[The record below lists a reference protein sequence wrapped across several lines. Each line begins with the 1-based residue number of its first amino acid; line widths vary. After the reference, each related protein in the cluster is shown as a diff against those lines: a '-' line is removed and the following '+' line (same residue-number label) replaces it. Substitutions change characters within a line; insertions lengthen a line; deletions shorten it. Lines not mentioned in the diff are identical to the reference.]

1 MNKIKVTFE
10 DLRTIEV
17 DYNTR
22 VIDAVNLVENNI
34 NKILALKINN
44 EIRRYDY
51 PLVKDSYIEFI
62 TFDSFD
68 GYKIY
73 SRTLKMILYMA
84 LTKLFSKVQVNFI
97 STINNSQYFTI
108 KDVKLTTKNVKL
120 IKEKMQEYIEKDL
133 PIFKRE
139 VSFEEASMLYNKSKS
154 EDKLKNIS
162 NRLKSHQTLYFC
174 DDVYNNFYGILAPST
189 GYISL
194 FDLIPYKEGALLV
207 IPNKNM
213 KLNKEKADE
222 RLYEAFINFNA
233 LDNFLNI
240 SSIKDLNDS
249 ILNNNINNVIQTA
262 EAIQDRHL
270 VELAL
275 DIEKKKNIKIIL
287 IAGPSSS
294 GKTTFAQKLGIQLK
308 LSGYNPITIS
318 MDNYF
323 VDRKLTPLGEDGKY
337 DFDSIDSIDC
347 KLFNKQ
353 MKELIDSKE
362 VILPKYDFVSGIKK
376 FSKNSLKLKDRDIL
390 IIEGIHALNPLLA
403 KFVPQNNKYKIY
415 IAPITTLS
423 IDNYNKVS
431 STDTRLLRRI
441 VRDYNTRDCSVEKT
455 FELWKNVKKGEE
467 KNIFPYV
474 NTSDYIYNS
483 SLVYEPSV
491 MKLFVQPLLLQVD
504 NTSPYYSESR
514 RLYEFLNN
522 FLPMETSNIPIN
534 SIIREFIGNGC
545 FNR

>member
-1 MNKIKVTFE
+1 MKKIKVTLE

-17 DYNTR
+17 NYNTKA
-22 VIDAVNLVENNI
+22 IDAVGLIENNI

-44 EIRRYDY
+44 EIRRYEY

-62 TFDSFD
+62 TFNSFD

-84 LTKLFSKVQVNFI
+84 LTKIFSNIQVNFI
-97 STINNSQYFTI
+97 STINSSQYFVI
-108 KDVKLTTKNVKL
+108 KNMKLTSKIIEE
-120 IKEKMQEYIEKDL
+120 IKQKMQEYIDKDL
-133 PIFKRE
+133 PILKRE
-139 VSFEEASMLYNKSKS
+139 VSFEEASILYTKSKS

-162 NRLKSHQTLYFC
+162 SRLKAHQTMYFC
-174 DDVYNNFYGILAPST
+174 DDVYNNFYGVLAPST

-213 KLNKEKADE
+213 ELNKQKADS
-222 RLYEAFINFNA
+222 RLYDAFINFNA
-233 LDNFLNI
+233 LDNLLNI
-240 SSIKDLNDS
+240 SSVKDLNDS

-262 EAIQDRHL
+262 EAIQDRNL
-270 VELAL
+270 IELAL
-275 DIEKKKNIKIIL
+275 DIEKKKNIKMIL

-294 GKTTFAQKLGIQLK
+294 GKTTFAQKLGLQLK
-308 LSGYNPITIS
+308 LSGFNPITIS

-337 DFDSIDSIDC
+337 DFDSIYSIDS
-347 KLFNKQ
+347 KLFNTQ
-353 MKELIDSKE
+353 MKDLIDGKK
-362 VILPKYDFVSGIKK
+362 VILPKYEFTLGIKT
-376 FSKNSLKLKDRDIL
+376 FNQNSLKLKDKDIL
-390 IIEGIHALNPLLA
+390 VIEGIHALNPLIT
-403 KFVPQNNKYKIY
+403 KFVSAKHKYKIY
-415 IAPITTLS
+415 IAPITTLN

-467 KNIFPYV
+467 KKYFSICKYC
-474 NTSDYIYNS
+474 
-483 SLVYEPSV
+483 
-491 MKLFVQPLLLQVD
+491 
-504 NTSPYYSESR
+504 
-514 RLYEFLNN
+514 RLY
-522 FLPMETSNIPIN
+522 I
-534 SIIREFIGNGC
+534 
-545 FNR
+545 